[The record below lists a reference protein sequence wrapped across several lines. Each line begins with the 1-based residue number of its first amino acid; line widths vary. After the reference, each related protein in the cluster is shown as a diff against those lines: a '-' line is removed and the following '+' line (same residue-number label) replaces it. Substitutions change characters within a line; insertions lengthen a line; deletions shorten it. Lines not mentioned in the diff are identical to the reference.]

1 MIKFAKQLP
10 AICLS
15 GLVAGALV
23 TTAATARSMA
33 NQETLSVVK
42 VMSVPAGRGP
52 LSRRHLNTVPVHPNL
67 SFKVVIRNGAT
78 PQNVTV
84 TLRITRAPS
93 SIGSVVKTKA
103 IALGANRTVPVTFR
117 NLDVAHAGEL
127 YLPTGRGRVLTVT
140 VLESDEAF
148 GLPERCFFAC
158 LDSRCVKARGV
169 PLGGF

>member
-117 NLDVAHAGEL
+117 NLGPIAFAQRETLKITVADRRTREQW
-127 YLPTGRGRVLTVT
+127 VT
-140 VLESDEAF
+140 IYPVIFSLA
-148 GLPERCFFAC
+148 
-158 LDSRCVKARGV
+158 
-169 PLGGF
+169 